1 MSWVTVKVPWAPQP
15 WACIRRS
22 GITSRSKCAIFSI
35 SQMSCSSA
43 GPRGP
48 AVMMLVLS
56 GTGAPVSVVKTFDV
70 DMVNSRVVICA
81 DGCSAVPGGATDH
94 AAEISRR
101 EMRVLVGEHV
111 SLDVAERSVRLVP
124 DAVVEGLD
132 DVFLEAVAA
141 RMRLHN
147 RLALRVGKFGI
158 GNAEHVHLYARRH

>member
-1 MSWVTVKVPWAPQP
+1 MSCVTVKVPCAPQP
-15 WACIRRS
+15 LACMRRS

-56 GTGAPVSVVKTFDV
+56 ATGAPGALVKTFDV

-94 AAEISRR
+94 AAEISQR
-101 EMRVLVGEHV
+101 EMRVFVGEHV
-111 SLDVAERSVRLVP
+111 GLDVAEGRMRLVP

-132 DVFLEAVAA
+132 DVFLETAA
-141 RMRLHN
+141 AGVRLHH
-147 RLALRVGKFGI
+147 RPAPLVGKIGI
-158 GNAEHVHLYARRH
+158 GNCQ